1 MNFAAILIVAAAA
14 ALAAWGASALARRRR
29 DAQLAVLRQ
38 EMQTLA
44 AGQAQAVTA
53 QLGQLSQSFGQQIGQ
68 VTQQVQSGMASAG
81 SLASEAQRA
90 VSEQLQSATSMMGH
104 LQRQLGEVQQSGR
117 DLSLAAHTIE
127 SVLGGA
133 KSRGT
138 LGEVALDRL
147 LTDTLPPA
155 SFEMQHRFSTGE
167 IVDAVVRF
175 RDKLLPIDSK
185 FPLDDYR
192 RMVEEGEE
200 ARRAFSQ
207 AVRAHADSI
216 AKKYILPGE
225 DTLEIALMFVP
236 SEGVY
241 YELLRSEDTKG
252 VLLDEYCRR
261 KGVIAVSPSTL
272 YAHLSVILMGLRGMQ
287 IEENA
292 RHLLSSLG
300 GLKKQWET
308 FGDVYEKL
316 GTHLRNA
323 QQSYA
328 EADRRLER
336 ARTEL
341 DLMAEGSLPEAT
353 ATAPALESVVK
364 RSA

>member
-1 MNFAAILIVAAAA
+1 VNFASILIIAAAA
-14 ALAAWGASALARRRR
+14 ALAAWGASALARRRQ

-38 EMQTLA
+38 EMQALA
-44 AGQAQAVTA
+44 AGQSQAVAA

-90 VSEQLQSATSMMGH
+90 VSEQLQSATSMMGQ

-117 DLSLAAHTIE
+117 DLSVAAHTIE
-127 SVLGGA
+127 AVLGGA

-138 LGEVALDRL
+138 LGEVALDRML
-147 LTDTLPPA
+147 SDTLPPA
-155 SFEMQHRFSTGE
+155 AFEMQHRFSTGE

-192 RMVEEGEE
+192 RLIEEGEE

-225 DTLEIALMFVP
+225 DTLEIARMFVP
-236 SEGVY
+236 PEGVY
-241 YELLRSEDTKG
+241 YELLRSEDSKG

-272 YAHLSVILMGLRGMQ
+272 YAYFSVILMGLQGMQ

-292 RHLLSSLG
+292 RRLHSSLA
-300 GLKKQWET
+300 GLQKQLET
-308 FGDVYEKL
+308 FGGVYEKL

-341 DLMAEGSLPEAT
+341 DLMAEGSLPAAT
-353 ATAPALESVVK
+353 GSTPQLEPAAKQNE
-364 RSA
+364 